1 MEKKPFWKRVNRG
14 FLVSLVLLAAVVV
27 YVLATQLMLLPA
39 RQELRQL
46 ADDFNQTLQAYSVPS
61 DDAWNQ
67 LKTDAGVKE
76 AQAAAAQALKP
87 LFVSDADYLN
97 AAAEQVVGGLV
108 DEEYTPRITAQTL
121 TDSKLEGCTI
131 SDDIATVN
139 MQYTYQ
145 TDGRFYDY
153 NTGSLADQ
161 TGRTQNLYITLIC
174 QKIGDDWK
182 IYRVS
187 SVSRSYYTSNYSVY
201 ISAKEVG

>member
-1 MEKKPFWKRVNRG
+1 MEKKPFWKRANRG

-27 YVLATQLMLLPA
+27 YVLATQLLLLPA

-46 ADDFNQTLQAYSVPS
+46 ADAFNQTLQAYSVPS

-67 LKTDAGVKE
+67 LKTEAGV
-76 AQAAAAQALKP
+76 QAAQAKAAEDLRP
-87 LFVSDADYLN
+87 LFVSGADYLN

-108 DEEYTPRITAQTL
+108 DEEYTPRITAQSLTESTL
-121 TDSKLEGCTI
+121 ESCTI

-145 TDGRFYDY
+145 ANGRFYDY
-153 NTGSLADQ
+153 NTGSLSDQ
-161 TGRTQNLYITLIC
+161 TDRTQNLYVTLIC
-174 QKIGDDWK
+174 QKIGDEWK

-201 ISAKEVG
+201 ISAKEVA